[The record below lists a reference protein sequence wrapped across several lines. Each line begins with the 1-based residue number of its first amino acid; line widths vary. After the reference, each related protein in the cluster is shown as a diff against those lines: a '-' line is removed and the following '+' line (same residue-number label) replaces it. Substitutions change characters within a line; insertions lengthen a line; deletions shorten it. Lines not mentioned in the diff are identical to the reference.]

1 MSRLTKVYKNGK
13 VTIDAEQF
21 PPISQEAID
30 REVFN
35 SEPIRA
41 AVECLAEL
49 EDEKSYGKWK
59 QSDLLPD
66 IISCSECGCQ
76 LNPKFMLGLGHYQY
90 CPNCGAKME
99 E

>member
-21 PPISQEAID
+21 PPITQEAID

-41 AVECLAEL
+41 AIERLAEY
-49 EDEKSYGKWK
+49 EDRDAKGCEYCTRRCINVSKNNKNMGRSV
-59 QSDLLPD
+59 
-66 IISCSECGCQ
+66 ISARKGNE
-76 LNPKFMLGLGHYQY
+76 
-90 CPNCGAKME
+90 
-99 E
+99 

>member
-21 PPISQEAID
+21 PPRSQEAID

-76 LNPKFMLGLGHYQY
+76 RNPKFKLGLGHYQY

>member
-1 MSRLTKVYKNGK
+1 MKRLTKRYPNGK
-13 VTIDAEQF
+13 VTIDAAQF
-21 PPISQEAID
+21 GID
-30 REVFN
+30 QAVLDSEIRN

-41 AVECLAEL
+41 AVERLAKF

-59 QSDLLPD
+59 QSDLLSD
-66 IISCSECGCQ
+66 MISCSECGCQ
-76 LNPKFMLGLGHYQY
+76 RNPKFKLGLGRYQY